1 MELQEEDRKM
11 KRIGLLCAGM
21 AVIGF
26 AAAMAA
32 QAKTDDQKAAKTG
45 DTTVIAYEGSQ
56 NWPTAESAQILK
68 DYAVP
73 VYKGLPNK
81 SYKVLGRIVDER
93 AGVEEIGKAF
103 EDTFGGQKH
112 RIRDCANQAKLQ
124 GGDALLVTDDERIL
138 KAFNLTRKDAKE
150 VSPLANEQ
158 HKVVLIIKF

>member
-1 MELQEEDRKM
+1 M
-11 KRIGLLCAGM
+11 KGIGLFFLGAV
-21 AVIGF
+21 VIGL
-26 AAAMAA
+26 AVATTA
-32 QAKTDDQKAAKTG
+32 QAKTDEKKAAKTG

-56 NWPTAESAQILK
+56 NWPTAESAEIIK

-93 AGVEEIGKAF
+93 AGVEEVGKAF

-124 GGDALLVTDDERIL
+124 GGDALLVTDDERVL
-138 KAFNLTRKDAKE
+138 KALNLTRKDAKKG
-150 VSPLANEQ
+150 SPLANEQ